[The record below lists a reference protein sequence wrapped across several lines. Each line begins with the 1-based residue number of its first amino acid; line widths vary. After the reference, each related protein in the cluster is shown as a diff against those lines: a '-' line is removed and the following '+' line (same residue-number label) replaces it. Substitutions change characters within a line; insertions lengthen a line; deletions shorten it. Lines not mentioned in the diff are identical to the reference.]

1 MPPLKYNLGRYSAET
16 QRVNAYTKYMGMNAR
31 VLQSFFDYY
40 SKCCCSKRTTK
51 FLKKTNIFGINK
63 IMNNDT
69 NRMLYKKWAIEM
81 HRRRNARNVN
91 PHHHKIKWQTIF
103 SSFSEFINLMML
115 LVVDRSSCI
124 LHGNIYCWYIHFM
137 SVCQLKINTTSSKA
151 CFQWKFNSIEI
162 EMKLLKKHNVKL
174 ASFDMFANCNS
185 TVHSFQFN
193 SIPIH
198 LTWVCNFLL
207 LLNFSI

>member
-1 MPPLKYNLGRYSAET
+1 
-16 QRVNAYTKYMGMNAR
+16 
-31 VLQSFFDYY
+31 
-40 SKCCCSKRTTK
+40 
-51 FLKKTNIFGINK
+51 
-63 IMNNDT
+63 MNNDT
-69 NRMLYKKWAIEM
+69 NRMWTKNEPLKCTEEGMPEM
-81 HRRRNARNVN
+81 STRIITKSNGR
-91 PHHHKIKWQTIF
+91 QFF
-103 SSFSEFINLMML
+103 SSFSEFINLML
-115 LVVDRSSCI
+115 LLVDRSSCI
-124 LHGNIYCWYIHFM
+124 LLGNIYCWYIHFM

-198 LTWVCNFLL
+198 LTRVCNFLL

>member
-1 MPPLKYNLGRYSAET
+1 
-16 QRVNAYTKYMGMNAR
+16 
-31 VLQSFFDYY
+31 
-40 SKCCCSKRTTK
+40 
-51 FLKKTNIFGINK
+51 
-63 IMNNDT
+63 
-69 NRMLYKKWAIEM
+69 M

-103 SSFSEFINLMML
+103 SSFSEFINLMLL

-124 LHGNIYCWYIHFM
+124 LHGNIYCWCIHFM

-193 SIPIH
+193 SFQFILHECAIFCFCWIFQYKCKYIKIYLIMH
-198 LTWVCNFLL
+198 ICVTGFKITIAQQRELINICMK
-207 LLNFSI
+207 FSL